1 MNLGKFKQ
9 RGNPFA
15 RNVSRPSNPF
25 RHDTG
30 QEHDQTIAGHEAG
43 VDERSGL
50 QGYNYTNELTSV
62 VGEPTRIPD
71 ATGTGYTINTP
82 TDYTNTMTGV
92 FEGGQE
98 EVIDTGG
105 GTPPNNNPNN
115 LDQDELNKRFK
126 DHCELNPDDPVC
138 DNFYNR
144 EPATVATDDDVYS
157 YSNQEIASEYFPGT
171 VPDTVPDPV
180 PDPVPKPFSGGFV
193 DSSAYQKNQLKG
205 KFSVPNL
212 KNMSIDQLRIAKK
225 NCGSCKSAGLINR
238 LLGRRSG

>member
-1 MNLGKFKQ
+1 MLGKFKQ

-15 RNVSRPSNPF
+15 RNVSRPSNPL
-25 RHDTG
+25 RHETG

-50 QGYNYTNELTSV
+50 EGYNYTNELSSV
-62 VGEPTRIPD
+62 VGEPTKIMD
-71 ATGTGYTINTP
+71 ATGGGYTINTP

-92 FEGGQE
+92 FAGENE

-115 LDQDELNKRFK
+115 LPQEELNKRFQSF
-126 DHCELNPDDPVC
+126 CELNPDDPKC

-144 EPATVATDDDVYS
+144 EPATVVNDDDVYS

-171 VPDTVPDPV
+171 PPPIIPEPT
-180 PDPVPKPFSGGFV
+180 PKFSGGFV
-193 DSSAYQKNQLKG
+193 DSSAYEKKQLKG
-205 KFSVPNL
+205 EFNLPNL
-212 KNMSIDQLRIAKK
+212 KNMNIDQLQIAKK
-225 NCGSCKSAGLINR
+225 KCGNCKSAGLINR